1 MSGAALRWS
10 EQGADWPHRQ
20 SSQFVQAGGTCWHV
34 QRMGQGPVMLLLHG
48 SGASSHSWRDVAPL
62 LMPHFTLLIPDLPGH
77 GFTPALPAQQ
87 MSMQGVAT
95 AVKALLDALQLQPD
109 WVVGHSA
116 GAAVLVRMCLNH
128 SISPRTLISL
138 NGALLP
144 LSGLSTVW
152 FAPVARLMA
161 NSSLLAGFLASRAQ
175 RPGVV
180 QRLIESTGSRLHPS
194 GVEWYA
200 RLVRHPGHVAGVLQM
215 MANWDL
221 DGLRRDLPALT
232 TPIVLVVGLGDRT
245 VDPRQAERTV
255 VLLRNARVVR
265 LPQLGHLAH
274 EEAPQRVADLILQ
287 CCTQT
292 AAASA
297 S

>member
-1 MSGAALRWS
+1 MNGAALRWS
-10 EQGADWPHRQ
+10 DEGADWPHRQ
-20 SSQFVQAGGTCWHV
+20 SSQFIAAGGTHWHV
-34 QRMGQGPVMLLLHG
+34 QRMGQGPVLLLLHG
-48 SGASSHSWRDVAPL
+48 SGASSHSWRDVVPL
-62 LMPHFTLLIPDLPGH
+62 LMSHFTLLIPDLPGH

-95 AVKALLDALQLQPD
+95 ALKALLDALQLQPD

-128 SISPRTLISL
+128 SIAPQALISL

-152 FAPVARLMA
+152 FAPVAKLMA

-180 QRLIESTGSRLHPS
+180 QRLIDSTGSHLDAAS
-194 GVEWYA
+194 VEWYA
-200 RLVRHPGHVAGVLQM
+200 RLVRHPAHVAGVLQM

-232 TPIVLVVGLGDRT
+232 TPVVLVVGLGDRT
-245 VDPRQAERTV
+245 VDPGQADRTA
-255 VLLRNARVVR
+255 VLLRHARVVR

-274 EEAPQRVADLILQ
+274 EEAPQLVADLILQ
-287 CCTQT
+287 CCGHT
-292 AAASA
+292 AAISA

>member
-1 MSGAALRWS
+1 MNGAALRWS
-10 EQGADWPHRQ
+10 DEGADWPHRQ
-20 SSQFVQAGGTCWHV
+20 SSQFIAAGGTHWHV
-34 QRMGQGPVMLLLHG
+34 QRMGQGPVLLLLHG
-48 SGASSHSWRDVAPL
+48 SGASSHSWRDVVPL
-62 LMPHFTLLIPDLPGH
+62 LISHFTLLIPDLPGH
-77 GFTPALPAQQ
+77 GFTAALPAQQ

-95 AVKALLDALQLQPD
+95 SLKALLDALQLQPD

-128 SISPRTLISL
+128 SIAPQALISL

-152 FAPVARLMA
+152 FAPVAKLMA

-180 QRLIESTGSRLHPS
+180 QRLIDSTGSHLDAAS
-194 GVEWYA
+194 VEWYA
-200 RLVRHPGHVAGVLQM
+200 RLVRHPAHVAGVLQM

-245 VDPRQAERTV
+245 VDPGQADRTA
-255 VLLRNARVVR
+255 VLLRHARVVR

-274 EEAPQRVADLILQ
+274 EEAPQLVADLILQ
-287 CCTQT
+287 CCGHT
-292 AAASA
+292 AAISA

>member
-10 EQGADWPHRQ
+10 EEGADWPHRQ
-20 SSQFVQAGGTCWHV
+20 SSQFVQAGGTLWHV

-48 SGASSHSWRDVAPL
+48 SGASSHSWRDIVPL
-62 LMPHFTLLIPDLPGH
+62 LMPHFTLVIPDLPGH

-87 MSMQGVAT
+87 MSMQGVAI
-95 AVKALLDALQLQPD
+95 AVKALLDAMQLQPD
-109 WVVGHSA
+109 RVVGHSA

-128 SISPRTLISL
+128 SIS
-138 NGALLP
+138 LLP

-152 FAPVARLMA
+152 FAPVARVMA

-180 QRLIESTGSRLHPS
+180 QRLIDSTGSRLQPS

-215 MANWDL
+215 MAHWDL
-221 DGLRRDLPALT
+221 DALRRDLPTLS

-245 VDPRQAERTV
+245 VDPRQAERTA
-255 VLLRNARVVR
+255 LLVRNARVVR

-274 EEAPQRVADLILQ
+274 EEAPQLMSDLILE
-287 CCTQT
+287 CCGQT
-292 AAASA
+292 PAASA